1 MLETDTSALEHE
13 RVEITHRKERYLSPL
28 ASFIF
33 PDFRALFNIGFN
45 SYPNL
50 NYKEVDINGF
60 EIYIVEQ
67 WAAQRK
73 ISTLITS
80 YTGNLQ
86 DTISA
91 VEVVLPQDPE
101 EWPSGLKKYHD
112 ELLKFSSPKKTTRGT
127 LFITNL
133 SSFKFTLNLLH
144 VECGNLKKIWKN
156 FKTNY
161 DLKTLHCG
169 GRSAQLLKR
178 TPSASI
184 AKFAQLYK
192 FPNSAFAHEITS
204 DFQQA
209 LLQNDNRDYDDLD
222 DIENITVN
230 YCPVVEMTTLIQI
243 SLSYF
248 ALFEYRKERDG
259 LLCNGTRQSLEKWWE
274 IYGKRYL
281 GIDKPKNETI
291 LGPTTV
297 ASLLSLILTC
307 YFKLMVEDCMSAKD
321 PFDEEEFYSG
331 LYAFQKKY
339 GLSKNHR
346 QTFLDEQTIDK
357 LFEVSSKTSNKD
369 IFKFKK
375 VVKST
380 VQDMTGKGNFMHLS
394 NEILT
399 TDLDTLVK
407 NIHGG
412 SLGML
417 WKGKSASRK
426 ETCMAWER
434 KTFLSFKFKRGDPS
448 LQLDNNELFYGK
460 SVTNEPLTTANEK
473 GNDTKPTKRNSIYDV
488 ANASASSLSISSMFC
503 NYDKNRYASTHNLN
517 RTYRRE
523 YFRRNSIPF
532 CNDGMHDTKKCSADF
547 NEAEGLYRCNSY
559 SEVQNA
565 IETWKLPFD
574 SSVVKLARDL
584 LKIQGLL
591 SVQRQLDE
599 IRDGYL
605 GKDSERSYQDNLRF
619 KKSLNKLQEMCEKCK
634 KGSNEFNWEYSNT
647 QNKQQILE
655 NEKKEMKS
663 LSSKLKYN
671 VRILDRRVRDVE
683 TSVDH
688 FDRKLEDVRK
698 KLLEQNKSKKISIAL
713 ESPYDKL
720 EFDSF
725 MDSMV
730 QSEQTKYE
738 GFCFKILDKKS
749 LGKLKKE
756 LWKWGSW
763 TFDTFLFKNK
773 SNKEKDVL

>member
-1 MLETDTSALEHE
+1 MSEADISNLGQTKVETPHS
-13 RVEITHRKERYLSPL
+13 KEGCFPPL

-33 PDFRALFNIGFN
+33 PDFRALFDIGFDFY
-45 SYPNL
+45 SNL
-50 NYKEVDINGF
+50 SYKEVEINGF

-80 YTGNLQ
+80 YTGNMQ

-91 VEVVLPQDPE
+91 VEVALPEDPE
-101 EWPSGLKKYHD
+101 EWPSCLKKYHE
-112 ELLKFSSPKKTTRGT
+112 ELLKFSRPKKTVKGT

-133 SSFKFTLNLLH
+133 SSFKSTLNLLH

-161 DLKTLHCG
+161 DLKSLRCG
-169 GRSAQLLKR
+169 GRSAQLLKK

-204 DFQQA
+204 DFQQGI
-209 LLQNDNRDYDDLD
+209 LQNESDAINDIDNTA
-222 DIENITVN
+222 IN
-230 YCPVVEMTTLIQI
+230 YCPVVELTTLVQI

-248 ALFEYRKERDG
+248 ALFEYKKERDG
-259 LLCNGTRQSLEKWWE
+259 LLCNGTKQSLEKWWE
-274 IYGKRYL
+274 IYGTRFL
-281 GIDKPKNETI
+281 GTEKPKNETI

-297 ASLLSLILTC
+297 ASLLSLVLTC

-346 QTFLDEQTIDK
+346 QTFLDEQTVDK

-369 IFKFKK
+369 IFKFKR

-407 NIHGG
+407 NIHSG

-426 ETCMAWER
+426 EACMAWER
-434 KTFLSFKFKRGDPS
+434 RTFLSFKFERGDPA
-448 LQLDNNELFYGK
+448 LQLDNKELFYGK
-460 SVTNEPLTTANEK
+460 NVPNESLAPANKENTKIPSSKKKSIYAVTNAT
-473 GNDTKPTKRNSIYDV
+473 
-488 ANASASSLSISSMFC
+488 ASSLSVSSMFC
-503 NYDKNRYASTHNLN
+503 NYDETRYASTQNLN
-517 RTYRRE
+517 RAYRKE

-532 CNDGMHDTKKCSADF
+532 CNDDIHDTKKVSTDL
-547 NEAEGLYRCNSY
+547 NEAEELYRCNSY
-559 SEVQNA
+559 SGVQNA
-565 IETWKLPFD
+565 IEAWSLPFD
-574 SSVVKLARDL
+574 SSVIKLARDL
-584 LKIQGLL
+584 LKIQSLL

-605 GKDSERSYQDNLRF
+605 GKNSQRSYQNDLRF
-619 KKSLNKLQEMCEKCK
+619 KKGLNKLQDICERCK
-634 KGSNEFNWEYSNT
+634 RGSNEFQWEYSNM

-655 NEKKEMKS
+655 SEKKGMTS
-663 LSSKLKYN
+663 LSSKLRYN

-698 KLLEQNKSKKISIAL
+698 KLLEQNNSKEISMVL
-713 ESPYDKL
+713 ESPYGKA
-720 EFDSF
+720 EFDNF

-730 QSEQTKYE
+730 QSEQTNYE

-749 LGKLKKE
+749 LRKLKKQ
-756 LWKWGSW
+756 LWKWSTW
-763 TFDTFLFKNK
+763 MFDTFLYKNRP
-773 SNKEKDVL
+773 NKEKEML

>member
-1 MLETDTSALEHE
+1 MQLEA
-13 RVEITHRKERYLSPL
+13 THQKENHLSPL

-45 SYPNL
+45 LYSNI

-91 VEVVLPQDPE
+91 VEVALPEDPE
-101 EWPSGLKKYHD
+101 EWPCCLKKYHE
-112 ELLKFSSPKKTTRGT
+112 ELLKFSSPKKTAKGT
-127 LFITNL
+127 LFVTNL
-133 SSFKFTLNLLH
+133 SSFKSTLNLLH

-161 DLKTLHCG
+161 DLKRLHCG
-169 GRSAQLLKR
+169 GRSAQLLKK

-192 FPNSAFAHEITS
+192 FPNSAFSHEITS
-204 DFQQA
+204 DFQQPS
-209 LLQNDNRDYDDLD
+209 LQNDNSSISS
-222 DIENITVN
+222 IENIPVN
-230 YCPVVEMTTLIQI
+230 HCPVVELTILVQI

-248 ALFEYRKERDG
+248 ALFEYKKERDG
-259 LLCNGTRQSLEKWWE
+259 LLCNGTKQSLEKWWE
-274 IYGKRYL
+274 IYGKRYH

-297 ASLLSLILTC
+297 ASLLSLVLTC

-339 GLSKNHR
+339 GLSKNNK
-346 QTFLDEQTIDK
+346 QTSLDELTIDK

-412 SLGML
+412 SLGKL
-417 WKGKSASRK
+417 WKGRSASRK
-426 ETCMAWER
+426 ETCMVWER
-434 KTFLSFKFKRGDPS
+434 KTFLSFKFERGDPS
-448 LQLDNNELFYGK
+448 LQLENNELFYGT
-460 SVTNEPLTTANEK
+460 SVPSEQLTTSNKEDS
-473 GNDTKPTKRNSIYDV
+473 DTQPTKRNSIYDI
-488 ANASASSLSISSMFC
+488 ANGSKSSLSISSMFC
-503 NYDKNRYASTHNLN
+503 NYDETRYKSINNLN
-517 RTYRRE
+517 RAYRGE

-532 CNDGMHDTKKCSADF
+532 CNDGIHDTKKISADL
-547 NEAEGLYRCNSY
+547 NKIDGLYRCNSY

-565 IETWKLPFD
+565 IELWSLPFD
-574 SSVVKLARDL
+574 SSVIRLARDL
-584 LKIQGLL
+584 LKIQSLM

-605 GKDSERSYQDNLRF
+605 GKNSQRSYQNDLMFRQ
-619 KKSLNKLQEMCEKCK
+619 SLNKLQEMCERCK
-634 KGSNEFNWEYSNT
+634 RGSNEFHWEYGNM

-655 NEKKEMKS
+655 SEKKDMRS

-683 TSVDH
+683 ASVDH

-698 KLLEQNKSKKISIAL
+698 KLLEQNNSKDISMAL
-713 ESPYDKL
+713 ESPCDKF

-725 MDSMV
+725 MDSIV
-730 QSEQTKYE
+730 QSQQTKYE
-738 GFCFKILDKKS
+738 GLCFKILDKKS
-749 LGKLKKE
+749 LRKLKKE
-756 LWKWGSW
+756 FWKWSTW
-763 TFDTFLFKNK
+763 TFDTFLYKNRP
-773 SNKEKDVL
+773 NKEKDTL